1 MTVNQ
6 TSSKGAEA
14 GVTINVK
21 VIPRAKSNSIS
32 GFMAD
37 GRLKIRLTAPPVDG
51 KANAALIHLLAN
63 TLGIPETSI
72 SIESGDHAQKKRV
85 KIIGVSAEELQDRLG
100 AHTRT

>member
-1 MTVNQ
+1 MPVNIP
-6 TSSKGAEA
+6 SSKGSVA
-14 GVTINVK
+14 GVSINVK

-37 GRLKIRLTAPPVDG
+37 GHLKIRLTAPPVDG

-72 SIESGDHAQKKRV
+72 SIESGEHAQKKRV
-85 KIIGVSAEELQDRLG
+85 KINGLSGEEIQARLD
-100 AHTRT
+100 AYT